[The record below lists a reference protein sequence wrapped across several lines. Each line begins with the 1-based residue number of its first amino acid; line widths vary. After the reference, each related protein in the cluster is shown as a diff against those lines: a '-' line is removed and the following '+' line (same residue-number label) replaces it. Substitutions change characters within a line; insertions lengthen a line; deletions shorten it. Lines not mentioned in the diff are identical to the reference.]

1 MLSAQADSFATYS
14 MTTAESQI
22 QKLEAPKIHKK
33 SWYSSYFPPVEGGQ
47 AKPDGVV
54 K

>member
-1 MLSAQADSFATYS
+1 MLCAQADSFATYS

-33 SWYSSYFPPVEGGQ
+33 AWYSKLFPSVGGV
-47 AKPDGVV
+47 AGKA
-54 K
+54 

>member
-1 MLSAQADSFATYS
+1 MLCAQADSFATYS

-33 SWYSSYFPPVEGGQ
+33 SLVQQLFPSCGGV
-47 AKPDGVV
+47 AGKA
-54 K
+54 

>member
-22 QKLEAPKIHKK
+22 QKLEAPQD
-33 SWYSSYFPPVEGGQ
+33 S
-47 AKPDGVV
+47 
-54 K
+54 